1 MTAATSLYAHLPA
14 VAVDAPVDLANV
26 LHGMAWLGVVAP
38 SHVQQ
43 LWLPH
48 RGIRRARVLL
58 RHLEHQGLVDAYHWF
73 VPRRRGGRHP
83 HTGGPWNTPPRD
95 AGYWWFLT
103 RRGLDLASTLV
114 GDELTTVGL
123 RAPQVLAHDHLVVD
137 TIVHLI
143 ERARR
148 AGLSGVYV
156 EREALLNPPARKPRM
171 DAVVVLRTQP
181 RPASTVYGVPWTLSH
196 ALPEDT
202 SHRFAL
208 EIDNGTED
216 DATLTAK
223 ALTYAE
229 VATSAWATKHRA
241 FPLPVWVVGH
251 GGDARRDRIHRLWQ
265 RAWPDG
271 QWLLATDADV
281 HADRWQLYRAGTLRA
296 HQLFPPDAAVA
307 PASDG
312 TYGG

>member
-1 MTAATSLYAHLPA
+1 VP
-14 VAVDAPVDLANV
+14 DAPVDVANL
-26 LHGMAWLGVVAP
+26 LHGIAWLGVVSPA
-38 SHVQQ
+38 HVQR
-43 LWLPH
+43 LWLPT
-48 RGIRRARVLL
+48 RGIGRARVLL
-58 RHLEHQGLVDAYHWF
+58 RQLAHQGLVDHYHWY
-73 VPRRRGGRHP
+73 VPRRAVRHP
-83 HTGGPWNTPPRD
+83 RTGGPWNTPPRD

-114 GDELTTVGL
+114 GDDLATVGL
-123 RAPQVLAHDHLVVD
+123 RAPQVLAHDRVVVD

-143 ERARR
+143 DGARR
-148 AGLSGVYV
+148 AGLSGMYV

-171 DAVVVLRTQP
+171 DAVVVLRTQRHHHAP
-181 RPASTVYGVPWTLSH
+181 PHLVPWTMNH

-216 DATLTAK
+216 DATITAK

-229 VATSAWATKHRA
+229 VAASAWSTQHRA
-241 FPLPVWVVGH
+241 FPLPVWVVGQ
-251 GGDARRDRIHRLWQ
+251 GGAVRRDRIHRLWQ

-271 QWLLATDADV
+271 RWLLATDAEV
-281 HADRWQLYRAGTLRA
+281 SADRWHLYHAGTL
-296 HQLFPPDAAVA
+296 HEYQLFPPDAAFVA
-307 PASDG
+307 ASDD